1 MQVNCACRPHSA
13 ADSGIFIIFLS
24 PCSKELDV
32 SDLFLDRT
40 TAVLTKVLDGTAARQ
55 RALTNNI
62 ANAETP
68 GYRRQDVDFATQL
81 RELISRPGNDPQA
94 IVRAVEAVAVE
105 MSEDPTASRKLDGNS
120 VNIEREMVEL
130 AQNSLQYETSAQM
143 LMMKING
150 LKSAIHEG
158 RR

>member
-1 MQVNCACRPHSA
+1 VQVNCACRPHSA
-13 ADSGIFIIFLS
+13 ADSGIFIILLT
-24 PCSKELDV
+24 PRGKELDV

-40 TAVLTKVLDGTAARQ
+40 TAVLTKVLDGTANRQ

-68 GYRRQDVDFATQL
+68 GYQRQDVDFATQL
-81 RELISRPGNDPQA
+81 REIISRPGNDPQA
-94 IVRAVEAVAVE
+94 IIRTVQAVAVE
-105 MSEDPTASRKLDGNS
+105 MSEDTAAPRKADGNS

-130 AQNSLQYETSAQM
+130 AQNSLQYETSVQ
-143 LMMKING
+143 LLNMKYAG
-150 LKSAIHEG
+150 LKNAIHEG

>member
-1 MQVNCACRPHSA
+1 M
-13 ADSGIFIIFLS
+13 SGIFT
-24 PCSKELDV
+24 
-32 SDLFLDRT
+32 DRT
-40 TAVLTKVLDGTAARQ
+40 STILAKVLDGTAARQ

-68 GYRRQDVDFATQL
+68 GYRRRDVDFATQL
-81 RELISRPGNDPQA
+81 REIISRPGHDPQA
-94 IVRAVEAVAVE
+94 ILRAVDAVAVE
-105 MSEDPTASRKLDGNS
+105 MNEDATAPGKHDGNS

-143 LMMKING
+143 LMMKIRG
-150 LKSAIHEG
+150 LKYAIHEG

>member
-1 MQVNCACRPHSA
+1 M
-13 ADSGIFIIFLS
+13 SGIF
-24 PCSKELDV
+24 P
-32 SDLFLDRT
+32 DRT
-40 TAVLTKVLDGTAARQ
+40 AVILAKVLDGTAVRQ

-68 GYRRQDVDFATQL
+68 GYRRHDVDFATQL
-81 RELISRPGNDPQA
+81 REIISRPGHDPRA
-94 IVRAVEAVAVE
+94 IIRAVDAVAVE
-105 MSEDPTASRKLDGNS
+105 MNEDATAPRKLDGNS

-143 LMMKING
+143 LMMKIRG
-150 LKSAIHEG
+150 LKYAIHEG